1 MQSYNHFKVEDFLED
16 PSFRRWVLGRSTE
29 EESADWESF
38 IYSRPPSLGAL
49 ERARELLEDMMP
61 VAGLTDGYVLEKSEQ
76 ILAYTVPRRK
86 LAFSRGL
93 AASVGGF
100 LLLAGFAWWGYGRT
114 YLTAPGAPA
123 PVVSYQELKKEIS
136 KREEIKEVVNASDKP
151 RVILLP
157 DGSSVLL
164 QANSRIS
171 FPTRFEAQKRE
182 VFLSGEGFFEVKK
195 DRKQPFYVYANEVVA
210 RVLGTSFTVRAFDH
224 DTQVQVV
231 VKTGSVSVY
240 QREESVEKE
249 VVEPTVS
256 TPMLV
261 LSPSQKAIF
270 QRQDFKLTLSEVKA
284 PELQPIEQETFVYLR
299 TPISAVFRAMEKTY
313 GVRIEFDADITKN
326 CTLTATLGDKPLTDK
341 LDMICAAIESSYVYE
356 NGSVVIKSKGCQHL
370 NP

>member
-1 MQSYNHFKVEDFLED
+1 MQSYNHFKVEDFLND
-16 PSFRRWVLGRSTE
+16 PSFRRWVFGRSSE
-29 EESADWESF
+29 EESADWETYV
-38 IYSRPPSLGAL
+38 YSRPPSLKAL
-49 ERARELLEDMMP
+49 ERARGVL
-61 VAGLTDGYVLEKSEQ
+61 AGMAPAAVLTDEYVLEKSEQ
-76 ILAYTVPRRK
+76 ILAYTVPRRR

-100 LLLAGFAWWGYGRT
+100 LLIAGLAWWGFGRT
-114 YLTAPGAPA
+114 YLTAPGPPAPA
-123 PVVSYQELKKEIS
+123 VSYQALKKEVG
-136 KREEIKEVVNASDKP
+136 KELKEVVNASEKP
-151 RVILLP
+151 RVVLLP

-171 FPTRFEAQKRE
+171 FPTRFEKEKRE

-195 DRKQPFYVYANEVVA
+195 DRSQPFYVYANEVVA

-224 DTQVQVV
+224 DTQVQVL

-240 QREESVEKE
+240 QREETVEQE
-249 VVEPTVS
+249 TVEPSAT

-261 LSPSQKAIF
+261 LSPSQKAVF

-284 PELQPIEQETFVYLR
+284 PELQPIEQETFIYLR

-313 GVRIEFDADITKN
+313 GVRIEFDADVTKN

-356 NGSVVIKSKGCQHL
+356 NGSVMIKSKGCQHL